1 MNLEQHWNTKMSAE
15 PATKIDYSEYI
26 SRVENYLLWTQG
38 VHVHYEKGQQTALYS
53 EGHGITDDDFI
64 IIDKSKRK
72 EWQLY
77 ALLHEAGHVILRKN
91 RKDHKKS
98 FPMSEHKTNT
108 IGKRVDVIREEVM
121 AWERAK
127 RLSVELQIYIHT
139 EKWNKQR
146 TKSLMEYV
154 KWAYNPKEYKVD

>member
-1 MNLEQHWNTKMSAE
+1 MSAK

-38 VHVHYEKGQQTALYS
+38 VHVHYEKGEQTALYS
-53 EGHGITDDDFI
+53 DGHGINHDDFI
-64 IIDKSKRK
+64 IIDNSKRK

-91 RKDHKKS
+91 KEAHQKA
-98 FPMSEHKTNT
+98 FPMSEHKRDT
-108 IGKRVDVIREEVM
+108 IGKRIDILREEVM
-121 AWERAK
+121 AWERAS
-127 RLSVELQIYIHT
+127 RLSKELQIQVHT

-146 TKSLMEYV
+146 TSSLMEYV
-154 KWAYNPKEYKVD
+154 RWAYDPKEYKVG